1 MSRFNIDF
9 VILIKRNLYVDYIR
23 NLRKKMEINKKVKM
37 EQLYSLYESAVY
49 AIAYSILNNV
59 EQAEDVTQDTFLK
72 IYSYLDDIEEV
83 GSKRTKEFITKR
95 VKNTAIDIDR
105 INQKISTYSEN
116 IEDTM
121 SEDTDPANI
130 VERQLVTLYKLDALD
145 SAMSDISD
153 YLRKIITMRYGYEL
167 KMTEIADILGKDSAT
182 IRKQMER
189 ARKYLAEKL
198 ENVTEDIR

>member
-1 MSRFNIDF
+1 
-9 VILIKRNLYVDYIR
+9 
-23 NLRKKMEINKKVKM
+23 MEINKKAKM

-83 GSKRTKEFITKR
+83 GSKRTKAFIKKI
-95 VKNTAIDIDR
+95 VKNTAIDIYR
-105 INQKISTYSEN
+105 KNQKISTYSEN

>member
-1 MSRFNIDF
+1 MSRFIINF

-23 NLRKKMEINKKVKM
+23 NLRKKMEINKKAKM

-72 IYSYLDDIEEV
+72 IYSYLDDIEKV
-83 GSKRTKEFITKR
+83 GSRRTKAFITKI
-95 VKNTAIDIDR
+95 VKNTAIDIYR
-105 INQKISTYSEN
+105 KNQKISTYSESV
-116 IEDTM
+116 EDTM

>member
-23 NLRKKMEINKKVKM
+23 NLRKKMEINKKAKM

-72 IYSYLDDIEEV
+72 IYSYLDDIKEV
-83 GSKRTKEFITKR
+83 GSKRTKAFITKI
-95 VKNTAIDIDR
+95 VKNTAIDIYR
-105 INQKISTYSEN
+105 KNQKISTYSEN

-130 VERQLVTLYKLDALD
+130 VERQLITLYKLDALD

-153 YLRKIITMRYGYEL
+153 YLRKIIIMRYGYEL

-182 IRKQMER
+182 IRKQVER

>member
-1 MSRFNIDF
+1 
-9 VILIKRNLYVDYIR
+9 
-23 NLRKKMEINKKVKM
+23 MEINKKAKM

-83 GSKRTKEFITKR
+83 GSKRTKAFITKI
-95 VKNTAIDIDR
+95 VKNTAID
-105 INQKISTYSEN
+105 TYSEN

>member
-23 NLRKKMEINKKVKM
+23 NLRKKMEINKKAKM

-72 IYSYLDDIEEV
+72 IYSYLDDIVEV
-83 GSKRTKEFITKR
+83 GSKRTKAFITKI
-95 VKNTAIDIDR
+95 VKNTAIDIYR
-105 INQKISTYSEN
+105 KNQKISTYSEN

>member
-23 NLRKKMEINKKVKM
+23 NLRKKMEINKKAKM

-83 GSKRTKEFITKR
+83 GSKRMKAFITKI
-95 VKNTAIDIDR
+95 VKNTAIDIYR
-105 INQKISTYSEN
+105 KNQKISTYSEN

>member
-1 MSRFNIDF
+1 
-9 VILIKRNLYVDYIR
+9 
-23 NLRKKMEINKKVKM
+23 MEINKKAKM
-37 EQLYSLYESAVY
+37 EQLYYLYESAVY

-83 GSKRTKEFITKR
+83 GSRRTKAFITKI
-95 VKNTAIDIDR
+95 VKNTAIDIYR
-105 INQKISTYSEN
+105 KNQKISTYSESV
-116 IEDTM
+116 EDTM

-130 VERQLVTLYKLDALD
+130 VERQLITLYKLDALD

-153 YLRKIITMRYGYEL
+153 YLRKIIIMRYGYEL

-182 IRKQMER
+182 IRKQVER

>member
-23 NLRKKMEINKKVKM
+23 NLRKKMEINKKDKM

-83 GSKRTKEFITKR
+83 GSKRTKAFITKI
-95 VKNTAIDIDR
+95 VKNTAIDI
-105 INQKISTYSEN
+105 Y
-116 IEDTM
+116 
-121 SEDTDPANI
+121 
-130 VERQLVTLYKLDALD
+130 
-145 SAMSDISD
+145 
-153 YLRKIITMRYGYEL
+153 RK
-167 KMTEIADILGKDSAT
+167 
-182 IRKQMER
+182 
-189 ARKYLAEKL
+189 
-198 ENVTEDIR
+198 N

>member
-1 MSRFNIDF
+1 
-9 VILIKRNLYVDYIR
+9 
-23 NLRKKMEINKKVKM
+23 MEINKKAKM

-83 GSKRTKEFITKR
+83 GSKRTKAFITKI
-95 VKNTAIDIDR
+95 VKTQLQIYIEKS
-105 INQKISTYSEN
+105 KISTYSEN

-167 KMTEIADILGKDSAT
+167 KMTEQRIYQERQRNNKKTDRKETRKYTQTEKL
-182 IRKQMER
+182 RKQ
-189 ARKYLAEKL
+189 
-198 ENVTEDIR
+198 